1 MKNNKF
7 KTECEGIIE
16 RILESF
22 HVKLEIE
29 SGDYCQVNLINIQG
43 TCERILFS
51 ATSWKSLRD
60 KLYIFRQ
67 GIDSYLHFNQKFT
80 AKW

>member
-1 MKNNKF
+1 MKSNYRMQCDNIVSDILNRFNVKL
-7 KTECEGIIE
+7 KTESRNNFRC
-16 RILESF
+16 
-22 HVKLEIE
+22 V
-29 SGDYCQVNLINIQG
+29 DLINSNG
-43 TCERILFS
+43 TCERMLFS
-51 ATSWKSLRD
+51 DSSWKGLRD